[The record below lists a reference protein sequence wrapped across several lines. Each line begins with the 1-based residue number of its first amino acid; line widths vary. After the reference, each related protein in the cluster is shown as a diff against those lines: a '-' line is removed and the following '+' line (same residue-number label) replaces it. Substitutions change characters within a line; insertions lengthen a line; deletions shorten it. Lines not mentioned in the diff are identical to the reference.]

1 MQLHCLFWY
10 IFTGKCLYG
19 DYREGQMFSLTCAG
33 SCGHQSRRNGSLNNR
48 KAISS
53 NTQRVAKLFKLPNWM
68 CLKETNAFEKET
80 QL

>member
-19 DYREGQMFSLTCAG
+19 DYRKGQMFSLTCAG